1 VDRAGNKSVEMAI
14 CEVEYKLYRD
24 FEVVD
29 WIFWNLGEGERSLKD
44 GVKEEMIS
52 SVKAAGILGYL

>member
-1 VDRAGNKSVEMAI
+1 MAI